1 MDYAKTI
8 SWEPYIGRDLF
19 KHYASK
25 LSQIKT
31 VVFCTCFTFCWTEY
45 FELYLWICATLILQF
60 TAGLDIC
67 NFNIDLCNVILV
79 RNIVG
84 SSLLNR
90 RTFCTLI
97 NYYCTLIEIIDL
109 LGD

>member
-8 SWEPYIGRDLF
+8 SWEPYMGRDLF

-31 VVFCTCFTFCWTEY
+31 VGFCTCFTFCWTEY
-45 FELYLWICATLILQF
+45 FELYLWICATLILQV

-67 NFNIDLCNVILV
+67 NFNIESNGENFIPPPPPQFPEVSLCEFESRLYKDSPSFV
-79 RNIVG
+79 
-84 SSLLNR
+84 
-90 RTFCTLI
+90 
-97 NYYCTLIEIIDL
+97 
-109 LGD
+109 